1 MNQLNAK
8 LVITTTTVF
17 AAVVYAVCVAVH
29 CTLLIPNLASYTT
42 PMLEATFPGFSWT
55 LGGVILGLVEIM
67 LYAAIGSAFYV
78 WLYNLFAAHLRPAKI

>member
-17 AAVVYAVCVAVH
+17 AAVAYLLCVAFQP
-29 CTLLIPNLASYTT
+29 LFPSWAMYTS
-42 PMLEATFPGFSWT
+42 PMWAATFPGFSWT
-55 LGGVILGLVEIM
+55 PGGVILGLVEIM

-78 WLYNLFAAHLRPAKI
+78 WLYNFFAGRLRPARI

>member
-29 CTLLIPNLASYTT
+29 CTLLLPNLASYTT

-78 WLYNLFAAHLRPAKI
+78 WLYNFFAGRLRPARI